1 MDHLRI
7 TVEAPSGKRRE
18 KHLAGASW
26 QKSLIQIRDLHIYLS
41 KKINLGR
48 NGRDLLQLDP
58 LSLLFCHCCSVLL
71 SGSISFI
78 FRRS

>member
-26 QKSLIQIRDLHIYLS
+26 QKSLIQIRDLHLQYLS
-41 KKINLGR
+41 KK
-48 NGRDLLQLDP
+48 
-58 LSLLFCHCCSVLL
+58 
-71 SGSISFI
+71 SIWAETVEICYS
-78 FRRS
+78 